1 MLYEGSWGDV
11 AGVKSLISWPRRNEE
26 SGKRE
31 RKVAGT
37 SVPSHLE
44 TPPVLSHCLH
54 ISPECQKAASPQSM
68 LSKRTFNSNTI
79 RHCNLVHIRQ

>member
-1 MLYEGSWGDV
+1 MLYGGSALCWGDV

-26 SGKRE
+26 SGRIE

-54 ISPECQKAASPQSM
+54 ISPECQSACPQSM
-68 LSKRTFNSNTI
+68 FSKRTFNNNTI
-79 RHCNLVHIRQ
+79 RHSKLSI